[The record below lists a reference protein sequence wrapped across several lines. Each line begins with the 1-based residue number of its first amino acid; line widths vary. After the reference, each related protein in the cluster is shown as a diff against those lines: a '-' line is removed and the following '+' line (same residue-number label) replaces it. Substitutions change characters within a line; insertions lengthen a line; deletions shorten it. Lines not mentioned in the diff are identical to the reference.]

1 MNHGNSIKDF
11 ADALPERVKQTGRS
25 GEEPDELLLNAGQLR
40 ICFSNG
46 ALRYISA
53 DNNEL
58 IRMIYVAV
66 RDRDWLTIAPLIKDQ
81 KIEKNENSFRI
92 SFSCFYQNGEI
103 NFSADYII
111 EGREDNSI
119 VFTMEGRALESF
131 EKNRIG
137 FCVLHPIDG
146 YAGTN
151 CLIGHSDDSVEQ
163 SVFPEEISPDQV
175 FRDIKSM
182 KWISNRAHC
191 RIDFEGDV
199 FETEDQRNWTD
210 ASYKTYSTPLSVP
223 FPVTLE
229 KGTRIYQRISFSVEG
244 SFNVSNDIGERIIVS
259 LFPEESFRL
268 PSVGICQSSR
278 SQPMTLSETK
288 IIRSLR
294 FDHYRVELHLY
305 KSGWQFK
312 AEQGSRESTDLGYQL
327 DLALFF
333 DDNIHQEVNNFT
345 DWYSRRRLPVAS
357 ILLFHKSVPS
367 TPDKLAREIIPI
379 LRKVNPVVKIAT
391 GTNANFAQLN
401 QNKPGET
408 GNDSICYSIHPQEHA
423 SDNLTLVENLEGQKY
438 SILSAQRFAAK
449 KGIFISPV
457 NIQRRFN
464 ANKTYIEIPHSGP
477 ETLSRIDSRLMSLFG
492 ACWTAISL
500 KYLCENG
507 SENITFYETVGESG
521 IFQGELDSKWPEQFP
536 AVKGMIFP
544 VFHVFRFLLGNKD
557 LKMIKSKSSKP
568 LEIDCLALT
577 DGKKAR
583 IILVNFTR
591 SVRTLK
597 LECCSGL
604 FRMRTLSVASFSE
617 AALNYRWTG
626 IENEKTIK
634 SHNEFELE
642 PYSINFIEGWRKH

>member
-1 MNHGNSIKDF
+1 MNPVKEF
-11 ADALPERVKQTGRS
+11 AEALSERIKQTGRS
-25 GEEPDELLLNAGQLR
+25 EEDPEELLLKAGKLNMTY
-40 ICFSNG
+40 SNG

-53 DNNEL
+53 ENNEL
-58 IRMIYVAV
+58 LRMIYAAV
-66 RDRDWLTIAPLIKDQ
+66 RDRNWLTIAPLIEDQ

-92 SFSCFYQNGEI
+92 SFRSLYNNGEI
-103 NFSADYII
+103 NFSADYVI
-111 EGREDNSI
+111 EGRKDNSM
-119 VFTMEGRALESF
+119 VFTMEGMALESF

-146 YAGTN
+146 CTGSN
-151 CLIGHSDDSVEQ
+151 CVITHSDGSVEQ

-182 KWISNRAHC
+182 KWISNRITC
-191 RIDFEGDV
+191 KLDLEGDI

-223 FPVTLE
+223 FPVTIE
-229 KGTRIYQRISFSVEG
+229 KGTRIYQKISFNAEG
-244 SFNVSNDIGERIIVS
+244 TFNVSADADEKIIVK

-268 PSVGICQSSR
+268 PSIGICQSGR

-294 FDHYRVELHLY
+294 FDNYRVDLHLY
-305 KSGWQFK
+305 KSGWQFN
-312 AEQGSRESTDLGYQL
+312 AEQGSREASDLGYKL
-327 DLALFF
+327 ELALFF
-333 DDNIHQEVNNFT
+333 DDNLLQEKNNFI
-345 DWYSRRRLPVAS
+345 DWYSRRRLPVES
-357 ILLFHKSVPS
+357 ILLFHKSIPS
-367 TPDKLAREIIPI
+367 TPDNLAQEIIPV
-379 LRKVNPVVKIAT
+379 LRRVNPAVKIAT

-401 QNKPGET
+401 RNRPGDT

-423 SDNLTLVENLEGQKY
+423 SDNLTLVENLEAQEY
-438 SILSAQRFAAK
+438 SIVSAQRFAGK
-449 KGIFISPV
+449 KGIIISPV
-457 NIQRRFN
+457 GIQRRFN
-464 ANKTYIEIPHSGP
+464 ANMVYSEIPQSGI
-477 ETLSRIDSRLMSLFG
+477 ETSLRTDSRLMSLFG

-507 SENITFYETVGESG
+507 PESITFYETTGENG
-521 IFQGELDSKWPEQFP
+521 IFQGELDSKWPEQFQ

-557 LKMIKSKSSKP
+557 LNLIKSKSSKP
-568 LEIDCLALT
+568 LVINSLALT

-591 SVRTLK
+591 SVRKLQ

-604 FRMRTLSVASFSE
+604 FRIRTLNVASFSE
-617 AALNYRWTG
+617 AALNFRWTG
-626 IENEKTIK
+626 IENERIIK
-634 SHNEFELE
+634 SHNMFELE
-642 PYSINFIEGWRKH
+642 PYSINFIEGCKKH

>member
-1 MNHGNSIKDF
+1 MNLGNSLKYF
-11 ADALPERVKQTGRS
+11 AEALPEGIKQTGRS
-25 GEEPDELLLNAGQLR
+25 ERDPAELFLKAGKLNM
-40 ICFSNG
+40 IYSNG
-46 ALRYISA
+46 SIRYISA
-53 DNNEL
+53 GSNEL
-58 IRMIYVAV
+58 IRMIYSAL
-66 RDRDWLTIAPLIKDQ
+66 RDKDWLTIVPLIKDQ

-92 SFSCFYQNGEI
+92 SFSCLYKNGEI
-103 NFSADYII
+103 SLSADYVI

-119 VFTMEGRALESF
+119 VFTLEGTALESF

-146 YAGTN
+146 CAGTN
-151 CLIGHSDDSVEQ
+151 CLIAHNDGSLEQ
-163 SVFPEEISPDQV
+163 SFFPEEISPDQV

-182 KWISNRAHC
+182 KWISNRVHC
-191 RIDFEGDV
+191 GLDFEGDI

-223 FPVTLE
+223 FPVTME
-229 KGTRIYQRISFSVEG
+229 KGTRIYQKISFNTEG
-244 SFNVSNDIGERIIVS
+244 TFNVPGDAGEKITVK
-259 LFPEESFRL
+259 LFHEESLRL
-268 PSVGICQSSR
+268 PSIGICQSSR
-278 SQPMTLSETK
+278 SHPMTLSETK

-294 FDHYRVELHLY
+294 FDHYRVDLHLY

-312 AEQGSRESTDLGYQL
+312 AEQGSRESIDLGCKL
-327 DLALFF
+327 ELALFF
-333 DDNIHQEVNNFT
+333 DHNINQEINNFI

-357 ILLFHKSVPS
+357 IMLFHKSIPS
-367 TPDKLAREIIPI
+367 TPDNLAREIIPI
-379 LRKVNPVVKIAT
+379 LRRVNPIVKIAT

-401 QNKPGET
+401 RNRPGET

-423 SDNLTLVENLEGQKY
+423 SDNLTLIENLEAQKY
-438 SILSAQRFAAK
+438 SIQSAQRFAGK
-449 KGIFISPV
+449 KGIVVSPV

-464 ANKTYIEIPHSGP
+464 ANKTFIEIQHSGP
-477 ETLSRIDSRLMSLFG
+477 ETTPRIDCRLMSLFG

-507 SENITFYETVGESG
+507 SESITFYETTGESG
-521 IFQGELDSKWPEQFP
+521 IFQGELDSQWPEQFP

-557 LKMIKSKSSKP
+557 LKLIKSKSSKP
-568 LEIDCLALT
+568 LVIDCLALT

-583 IILVNFTR
+583 IILVNFTG
-591 SVRTLK
+591 SVRTLQ

-604 FRMRTLSVASFSE
+604 FRIRTLSVISFSE
-617 AALNYRWTG
+617 AALNFRWTG

-634 SHNEFELE
+634 SHNDFELE